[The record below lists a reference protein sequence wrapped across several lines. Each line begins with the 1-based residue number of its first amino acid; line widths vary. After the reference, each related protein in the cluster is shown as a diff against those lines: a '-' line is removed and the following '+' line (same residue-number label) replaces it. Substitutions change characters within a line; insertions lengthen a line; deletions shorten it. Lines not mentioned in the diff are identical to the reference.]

1 MREITVIQV
10 ERCNLA
16 IFILG
21 SIAVAVFI
29 RDLMAFF
36 SFTVASAI
44 VILNFRLLKNIIIK
58 LVLKQEM
65 SKKDLFLTLPAKF
78 ILLLGILTVIVVYG
92 NIKPFYFLIG
102 LSTVF
107 ASILVSQLLPVF
119 SSSSQR
125 RQDNGA

>member
-1 MREITVIQV
+1 MMREITVNQV

-29 RDLMAFF
+29 RDVMAFF
-36 SFTVASAI
+36 SFAVASAI
-44 VILNFRLLKNIIIK
+44 VIFNFRLLKNIITK
-58 LVLKQEM
+58 LVLKQEIG
-65 SKKDLFLTLPAKF
+65 KKDLLITLPLKF

-92 NIKPFYFLIG
+92 NIKPVYFLMG

-107 ASILVSQLLPVF
+107 VSILVSQLLPVF
-119 SSSSQR
+119 SSSSPKETR
-125 RQDNGA
+125 